1 MKRILKFVAAILA
14 LVAVFLIFAPQVVLH
29 WSNGAKQVITYN
41 AVVPGEHANEGVSY
55 CVTYFGVPSGLA
67 GYIILGVGAFII
79 LVVALVPVFRN
90 HGILAAVVTGF
101 AVIILIIATFFMF
114 FLRKNFME
122 QVGNGL
128 SSEKVYVGWGA
139 IAAGSLGSLAAATGA
154 LSVVLDIA
162 ED

>member
-14 LVAVFLIFAPQVVLH
+14 LVGVVMMFFTQVTVKMIA
-29 WSNGAKQVITYN
+29 SGAKENIGISAIAGNGTYKN
-41 AVVPGEHANEGVSY
+41 
-55 CVTYFGVPSGLA
+55 FGTDYTSVATGLA
-67 GYIILGVGAFII
+67 GYIMLGVGALII
-79 LVVALVPVFRN
+79 LVVALVPVFKN
-90 HGILAAVVTGF
+90 HGILSAVVTGF

-114 FLRKNFME
+114 FLRKNFMNENGLLSE
-122 QVGNGL
+122 QVI
-128 SSEKVYVGWGA
+128 VGWGA

>member
-14 LVAVFLIFAPQVVLH
+14 IVAVFLIFAPQVVVE
-29 WSNGAKQVITYN
+29 WSDGAKQVITYN
-41 AVVPGEHANEGVSY
+41 AVIPGTHDASSIKYGVNYS
-55 CVTYFGVPSGLA
+55 GVPTGLA
-67 GYIILGVGAFII
+67 GYIMLAVGALII
-79 LVVALVPVFRN
+79 LAVALVPVFKN

-101 AVIILIIATFFMF
+101 AVILLIIATFFMF
-114 FLRKNFME
+114 FLRKNFMNQE
-122 QVGNGL
+122 FNGMDT
-128 SSEKVYVGWGA
+128 EKVFVGWGA

>member
-55 CVTYFGVPSGLA
+55 GVTYFGVPTGLA
-67 GYIILGVGAFII
+67 GYIMLGVGALII
-79 LVVALVPVFRN
+79 LVVALVPVFKN
-90 HGILAAVVTGF
+90 HGILSAVVTGF

-114 FLRKNFME
+114 FLRKNFMNENGLLSE
-122 QVGNGL
+122 QVI
-128 SSEKVYVGWGA
+128 VGWGA